1 MQVLN
6 KILLSESTQHV
17 HEVAKVLYREL
28 HRMIAYSEN
37 DFFDVKCVME
47 YLNKVSMVQD
57 VVEKDETNRIVEF
70 LKQKCKEKRTSSFLI
85 DELAST

>member
-6 KILLSESTQHV
+6 KILLSESTQHA

-28 HRMIAYSEN
+28 HRMIEYSNN
-37 DFFDVKCVME
+37 DFFDVKYVME

-57 VVEKDETNRIVEF
+57 IVEKDETNRIVEF
-70 LKQKCKEKRTSSFLI
+70 L
-85 DELAST
+85 